1 MQDGSP
7 HGKFGGMDPHSSRP
21 QNKLLRLLEPQAYQ
35 RIAPKLKLTAL
46 HARQILYR
54 PNEPIHT
61 IYFPDNAVICQM
73 TVMLDGSTLETGT
86 VGLEGASWI
95 SASIGAPSMP
105 CETIV
110 AIGGDAYSLN
120 IDELDHE
127 MRENAPFRDI
137 LTQYSHALLIHSMR
151 MTGCTGLHTLEQR
164 CSRWILT
171 TLDRVSEDRFSITH
185 EFLAML
191 LGASRP
197 SVSAVIE
204 DFQRQ
209 GMLKIHRGSVVIG
222 ERDRLVGVA
231 CDCYEVIRRNYEQ
244 VGR

>member
-1 MQDGSP
+1 MKSA
-7 HGKFGGMDPHSSRP
+7 SSRP
-21 QNKLLRLLEPQAYQ
+21 AKSASSRPANRLLRLLEPPAY
-35 RIAPKLKLTAL
+35 RRLAPKLKATTLR
-46 HARQILYR
+46 ARQILYR
-54 PNEPIHT
+54 PNEAIHT

-73 TVMLDGSTLETGT
+73 TVMPDGDTLETGT

-110 AIGGDAYSLN
+110 AIGGGAHTLD
-120 IDELDHE
+120 IDDLDRE
-127 MRENAPFRDI
+127 MRENEPFRDV

-185 EFLAML
+185 EFLSML
-191 LGASRP
+191 LGVSRP
-197 SVSAVIE
+197 SVSVVIE
-204 DFQRQ
+204 DFQRH
-209 GMLKIHRGSVVIG
+209 GILKLQRGRILIAD
-222 ERDRLVGVA
+222 RDRLAGVS
-231 CDCYEVIRRNYEQ
+231 CECYDVIRRNYEQ

>member
-1 MQDGSP
+1 MPP
-7 HGKFGGMDPHSSRP
+7 HASRP
-21 QNKLLRLLEPQAYQ
+21 ANKLLRLLKPPAY
-35 RIAPKLKLTAL
+35 RRLAPKLKPTTLRAK
-46 HARQILYR
+46 QILYR
-54 PNEPIHT
+54 PNESIHT

-73 TVMLDGSTLETGT
+73 TVMPDGDTLETGT

-110 AIGGDAYSLN
+110 AIGGAAHALD
-120 IDELDHE
+120 IDDLDQE
-127 MRENAPFRDI
+127 MRENEPFRDV

-164 CSRWILT
+164 CSRWILS

-185 EFLAML
+185 EFPAML
-191 LGASRP
+191 LGVSRP
-197 SVSAVIE
+197 SVSVVVE
-204 DFQRQ
+204 DFQRL
-209 GMLKIHRGSVVIG
+209 GMLRLQRGRVLIG
-222 ERDRLVGVA
+222 DRDRLASVS

-244 VGR
+244 VGRSAS

>member
-1 MQDGSP
+1 MESESG
-7 HGKFGGMDPHSSRP
+7 RP
-21 QNKLLRLLEPQAYQ
+21 ANKLLRLLKPPAFQ
-35 RIAPKLKLTAL
+35 RLAPKLKLESL
-46 HARQILYR
+46 HARQVLYK
-54 PNEPIHT
+54 PNQPIHT
-61 IYFPDNAVICQM
+61 IYFPDTAVICQM
-73 TVMLDGSTLETGT
+73 TVMVNGETLETGT

-110 AIGGDAYSLN
+110 AIGGAAHALD
-120 IDELDHE
+120 IDDLDLE
-127 MRENAPFRDI
+127 MRENEAFRDV

-164 CSRWILT
+164 CARWILT
-171 TLDRVSEDRFSITH
+171 TLDRVSADRFSITH

-197 SVSAVIE
+197 SVSVVIE
-204 DFQRQ
+204 DFHRR
-209 GMLKIHRGSVVIG
+209 GMLRVERGRVLLG
-222 ERDRLVGVA
+222 DRDRLLVA
-231 CDCYEVIRRNYEQ
+231 SCDCYEVIKRNYEQ

>member
-1 MQDGSP
+1 MKASAG
-7 HGKFGGMDPHSSRP
+7 RP
-21 QNKLLRLLEPQAYQ
+21 VNKLLRLLEPPAF
-35 RIAPKLKLTAL
+35 RRLAPKLKPAKLRAK
-46 HARQILYR
+46 QILYR
-54 PNEPIHT
+54 PDESIHT
-61 IYFPDNAVICQM
+61 IFFPDTAVICQM
-73 TVMLDGSTLETGT
+73 TVMPDGRTLETGT

-110 AIGGDAYSLN
+110 AIGGDAHALD
-120 IDELDHE
+120 IDDLDDE
-127 MRENAPFRDI
+127 MRENEQFRDV

-151 MTGCTGLHTLEQR
+151 MTGCTGLHSLEQR
-164 CSRWILT
+164 CARWILT

-197 SVSAVIE
+197 SVSVVIE
-204 DFQRQ
+204 DFQRN
-209 GMLKIHRGSVVIG
+209 GMLKLQRGRVLIGDRKQLIGVV
-222 ERDRLVGVA
+222 